1 MSYTLSTPVTQGITL
16 SVNPTTITGSGSVTA
31 STGVAVTGP
40 ASGTIPATG
49 WTLNNQGH
57 VTASA
62 VGADGVSL
70 AGGGSIDNAGIIA
83 GYQNGV
89 DVSSGLS
96 TITNTGTIDSSPT
109 KIVSGAPNNVYDGI
123 YLADGGSVTNSGQG
137 SIFGG
142 ISGIDIAGGSG
153 TVSNTGTILTT
164 TLQGN
169 GVALEAGGSVTNSG
183 GGSIYGD
190 FSGISVYGGAGFVTN
205 GGAIGAVGLNGYGVY
220 LASGGTVTNTGTGS
234 ITGSYV
240 GVSTAVGSTATVT
253 NANYIYGSDAGIKSL
268 GGGLV
273 TNLTGALVLAVTTAV
288 TMDGGTVDNAGTI
301 EASSAT
307 GTAVSFGTGDANDLV
322 VEAGADFIGAVTGG
336 GAGSVL
342 TLGTES
348 GGAIGTVSGIGGQ
361 ITGFDTITFD
371 SGQTWTVAGTLSAF
385 NGDIVTGFALGDTI
399 VLDGVAGLSTSFDA
413 ETGLL
418 SLTEGATTDT
428 LQFEG
433 TLPGVLDVQDLA
445 NTTITLVPCFATGTA
460 IATPQGEVAV
470 ETLRPGDQV
479 LTVMGEAL
487 PIIWVGQRVIDC
499 ASHPEPERVRPIC
512 IQAHA
517 FAQGAPHRDLLLS
530 PDHAILAQGVLI
542 PAKQLVNGTTIRQL
556 DSLTVTYHHIE
567 LPRHAVIISEGLP
580 TESYLDTGD
589 RTTLGLRQ
597 AVPRERHAAGLQGPE
612 AQLIR
617 DALACAPI
625 RIVGPE
631 VEQVRRR
638 LGMRA
643 GAAPVFAEG
652 CAA

>member
-1 MSYTLSTPVTQGITL
+1 MSYTLSTAVTQGITL
-16 SVNPTTITGSGSVTA
+16 SVNPTTIAGSGSVTA

-40 ASGTIPATG
+40 ASGAIPATG
-49 WTLNNQGH
+49 WTLSNQGH
-57 VTASA
+57 IVASA
-62 VGADGVSL
+62 VGAEGVSL
-70 AGGGSIDNAGIIA
+70 AGGGSIDNSGVIA

-89 DVSSGLS
+89 DISLGLS

-109 KIVSGAPNNVYDGI
+109 KIVSGAPNNVYDGV
-123 YLADGGSVTNSGQG
+123 YLADGGSVTNSGTG

-153 TVSNTGTILTT
+153 TISNTGTILTT

-169 GVALEAGGSVTNSG
+169 GVALEAGGSVTNG
-183 GGSIYGD
+183 AGGSLYGD

-220 LASGGTVTNTGTGS
+220 LAAGGTVTNIGTGS

-240 GVSTAVGSTATVT
+240 GIGTAVGSTATVT
-253 NANYIYGSDAGIKSL
+253 NASYIYGTNAGINSL

-273 TNLTGALVLAVTTAV
+273 TNLAGALVLAVTTAV

-301 EASSAT
+301 EASSVT
-307 GTAVSFGTGDANDLV
+307 GTAVSFGAGAANDLV
-322 VEAGADFIGAVTGG
+322 VEGGADFIGAVTGG

-342 TLGTES
+342 TLGTEA
-348 GGAIGTVSGIGGQ
+348 GGAMGTLTGIGGQ
-361 ITGFDTITFD
+361 ITGFDTIAFD
-371 SGQTWTVAGTLSAF
+371 SGQSWSVAGTLAAF
-385 NGDIVTGFALGDTI
+385 NGDVVTGFALGDTI
-399 VLDGVAGLSTSFDA
+399 VLDGVTGLSTSFDA
-413 ETGLL
+413 ATGVL
-418 SLTEGATTDT
+418 SMTEGGTTDT
-428 LQFEG
+428 LHFEG
-433 TLPGVLDVQDLA
+433 TLPGVLDVLDPA
-445 NTTITLVPCFATGTA
+445 DTMITLVPCFAAGTR

-470 ETLRPGDQV
+470 EALRPGDKV

-487 PIIWVGQRVIDC
+487 PIIWVGQRSIDC
-499 ASHPEPERVRPIC
+499 ARHPDPERVRPIC
-512 IQAHA
+512 VQAHA

-556 DSLTVTYHHIE
+556 DSLTVSYHHIE
-567 LPRHAVIISEGLP
+567 LPRHAVILSEGLP

-589 RTTLGLRQ
+589 RITLGLGQ
-597 AVPRERHAAGLQGPE
+597 AVPRERHVFGLQGPE

-631 VEQVRRR
+631 VEQVRQR
-638 LGMRA
+638 LGTRA
-643 GAAPVFAEG
+643 SRAPVFAENR
-652 CAA
+652 AA

>member
-1 MSYTLSTPVTQGITL
+1 MSYTLSTAVTQGITL

-40 ASGTIPATG
+40 ATGNVPATG
-49 WTLNNQGH
+49 WSLTNQGT

-62 VGADGVSL
+62 VGAEGVSL
-70 AGGGSIDNAGIIA
+70 AGGGSIGNSGVIA

-89 DVSSGLS
+89 DVTFGAA

-109 KIVSGAPNNVYDGI
+109 KIVSGTPNNLYDGI

-142 ISGIDIAGGSG
+142 ISGIDIAGGTG

-169 GVALEAGGSVTNSG
+169 GVALEAGGTVTNG
-183 GGSIYGD
+183 AGGSLYGD

-220 LASGGTVTNTGTGS
+220 LAAGGTVTNTGS

-240 GVSTAVGSTATVT
+240 GVSTAAGSTATVT
-253 NANYIYGSDAGIKSL
+253 NANYIYGAEAGIKSL

-273 TNLTGALVLAVTTAV
+273 TNLAGALVLSVTTAV

-307 GTAVSFGTGDANDLV
+307 GTAVSFAAGEANDLV
-322 VEAGADFIGAVTGG
+322 VEAGAEFIGAVTGG

-348 GGAIGTVSGIGGQ
+348 VGAMGTVSGIGSQ

-371 SGQTWTVAGTLSAF
+371 SGQTWSLAGTLSAF
-385 NGDIVTGFALGDTI
+385 NGDVVTGFALGDTI
-399 VLDGVAGLSTSFDA
+399 VLDGVTGLSTSFDA
-413 ETGLL
+413 GTGVL
-418 SLTEGATTDT
+418 SLTEGGTTNT
-428 LQFEG
+428 LHFEG
-433 TLPGVLDVQDLA
+433 ALPGVLDVLDPA
-445 NTTITLVPCFATGTA
+445 DTMITLVPCFATGTR

-470 ETLRPGDQV
+470 ETLRPGNEV

-487 PIIWVGQRVIDC
+487 PIIWVGQRLIDC

-589 RTTLGLRQ
+589 RTSLGIGQ
-597 AVPRERHAAGLQGPE
+597 AVPRERHALGLQGPE

-638 LGMRA
+638 LGTRA
-643 GAAPVFAEG
+643 GNATVFAEG
-652 CAA
+652 RAA